1 MQIHRF
7 ILFACATIILSGCS
21 LTKYVPENERLLS
34 RNTIKSN
41 VPEVPSDILEP
52 FLQQE
57 PNNYFLSVAR
67 IELALYSCSGEDTSK
82 WVNRWL
88 RQIGEPPVIYDTTL
102 TRSSQQQLEKQ
113 LGNKG
118 YLHAKVNVVEKEKN
132 RQVKITYIVN
142 GNEPYTIHSYK
153 IEIPDDTIMS
163 IIKQRN
169 ILNTPTPGGL
179 FDVDLLAEE
188 RENVAKLLRRRGYF
202 YFQKEALSFTVDSA
216 LNSNQ
221 VDILLGMQPSYLAND
236 SLLSRLFTK
245 TKIGTVTIYDV
256 ASLLAPTTKLDT
268 VRSEGFVVIRDEKS
282 NFSPKMLIFKTLI
295 KPNSIYNER
304 LVERTYSSLNSLQ
317 AIKYVDIS
325 FREEPDGKMGCNIV
339 VTPAKIHSVA
349 LDVEGT
355 NSNGDLGMG
364 MGISYQNKNIFK
376 GAEAFR
382 MGVHG
387 SYEAIGK
394 LGDIKNSAELGG
406 NMAITLPIFLVPF
419 TSNDFKRK
427 MGGTTEFSM
436 SYNFQQ
442 RPEYKRNI
450 ANAGMKYAWRYR
462 GTRFTLD
469 VIDVNYIYLPWM
481 TTAFKEQ
488 YLKPSSSVRYS
499 YEDHFIMRM
508 GLGVSYSNKRNSV
521 ASNFYTLRGNVS
533 TAGNLLYGISSAIG
547 QTKNADNQY
556 EIFNIAYSQYVKGD
570 FDYTYNHYFNKRNR
584 LVFHSG
590 IGIAYP
596 YGNATILPF
605 EERYFSGGANSVR
618 GWSVRT
624 LGPGRYVNTGAIDYM
639 NQSGDIRIDLNLEA
653 RFKLFWMFEG
663 AAFID
668 AGNIWTIKDYEEQ
681 EGGYFQLNEFYKQIA
696 CSYGIGIRADFDFF
710 VIRFDMGVKLYE
722 PSGAT
727 SNDRWRTEL
736 SWKNDVAFHFAVGY
750 PF

>member
-1 MQIHRF
+1 
-7 ILFACATIILSGCS
+7 
-21 LTKYVPENERLLS
+21 
-34 RNTIKSN
+34 
-41 VPEVPSDILEP
+41 
-52 FLQQE
+52 
-57 PNNYFLSVAR
+57 
-67 IELALYSCSGEDTSK
+67 
-82 WVNRWL
+82 
-88 RQIGEPPVIYDTTL
+88 
-102 TRSSQQQLEKQ
+102 
-113 LGNKG
+113 
-118 YLHAKVNVVEKEKN
+118 
-132 RQVKITYIVN
+132 
-142 GNEPYTIHSYK
+142 
-153 IEIPDDTIMS
+153 
-163 IIKQRN
+163 
-169 ILNTPTPGGL
+169 
-179 FDVDLLAEE
+179 
-188 RENVAKLLRRRGYF
+188 
-202 YFQKEALSFTVDSA
+202 
-216 LNSNQ
+216 
-221 VDILLGMQPSYLAND
+221 
-236 SLLSRLFTK
+236 
-245 TKIGTVTIYDV
+245 
-256 ASLLAPTTKLDT
+256 
-268 VRSEGFVVIRDEKS
+268 
-282 NFSPKMLIFKTLI
+282 
-295 KPNSIYNER
+295 
-304 LVERTYSSLNSLQ
+304 
-317 AIKYVDIS
+317 
-325 FREEPDGKMGCNIV
+325 MGCNIV
-339 VTPAKIHSVA
+339 VTPSKIHSVS

-364 MGISYQNKNIFK
+364 MGVSYQNKNIFK

-382 MGVHG
+382 IGVHG

-406 NMAITLPIFLVPF
+406 SMSINLPIFLVPF

-462 GTRFTLD
+462 GTRFTFD
-469 VIDVNYIYLPWM
+469 VIDINYIYLPWM

-508 GLGVSYSNKRNSV
+508 GLGISYSNRRNSV
-521 ASNFYTLRGNVS
+521 ASNFYTLRGNIS
-533 TAGNLLYGISSAIG
+533 TAGNILYGISSAIG
-547 QTKNADNQY
+547 QSKNADNQY

-639 NQSGDIRIDLNLEA
+639 NQSGDIRLDLNLEA

-696 CSYGIGIRADFDFF
+696 CSYGIGLRADFDFF
-710 VIRFDMGVKLYE
+710 VIRFDMGVKLFE

>member
-1 MQIHRF
+1 MQINRF
-7 ILFACATIILSGCS
+7 ILFACATMLLNACS

-34 RNTIKSN
+34 RNTVKSN
-41 VPEVPSDILEP
+41 VPEVPADILEP

-57 PNNYFLSVAR
+57 PNNYFLSLAR
-67 IELALYSCSGEDTSK
+67 IELALYSASGSDTSK
-82 WVNRWL
+82 WINRWL
-88 RQIGEPPVIYDTTL
+88 RQIGEPPVLYDTTL
-102 TRSSQQQLEKQ
+102 TRNSQQQLEKQ
-113 LGNKG
+113 LNNKG
-118 YLHAKVNVVEKEKN
+118 YLHANVNVIEKEKK

-142 GNEPYTIHSYK
+142 AKDPYTIHSYK

-163 IIKQRN
+163 IIKNRN
-169 ILNTPTPGGL
+169 ILNTPRVGGL
-179 FDVDLLAEE
+179 FDVDVLALE

-202 YFQKEALSFTVDSA
+202 YFQKEALNFLVDSA

-221 VDILLGMQPSYLAND
+221 VDIVLGMQPSYLAND
-236 SLLSRLFTK
+236 SLLRRLFTK
-245 TKIGTVTIYDV
+245 TEVGTVTIYDV
-256 ASLLAPTTKLDT
+256 ANLLAPTSKLDT
-268 VRSEGFVVIRDEKS
+268 VKSEGLVVIRDEKS

-339 VTPAKIHSVA
+339 VTPAKVHSVA

-364 MGISYQNKNIFK
+364 MGVSYQNKNIFK

-382 MGVHG
+382 IGVHG

-406 NMAITLPIFLVPF
+406 NMSFNLPTFLVPF
-419 TSNDFKRK
+419 TSNEFKRK

-436 SYNFQQ
+436 GYNFQQ

-462 GTRFTLD
+462 STRFTFD
-469 VIDVNYIYLPWM
+469 VIDINYIYLPWM

-521 ASNFYTLRGNVS
+521 ASNFYTLRGNIS
-533 TAGNLLYGISSAIG
+533 TAGNILYGISSAIG
-547 QTKNADNQY
+547 QSKNSDNQY

-639 NQSGDIRIDLNLEA
+639 NQSGDIRLDLNLEA

-696 CSYGIGIRADFDFF
+696 CSYGIGLRADFDFF

>member
-1 MQIHRF
+1 MPIRRI
-7 ILFACATIILSGCS
+7 ILSFCATILLCSCS
-21 LTKYVPENERLLS
+21 LTRYVPENERLL
-34 RNTIKSN
+34 RRTAIKSN
-41 VPEVPSDILEP
+41 VPEAPADVLEP
-52 FLQQE
+52 YLQQE
-57 PNNYFLSVAR
+57 PNNYFLSLAR
-67 IELALYSCSGEDTSK
+67 IELAFYSASGEDTSK
-82 WVNRWL
+82 WINRWL
-88 RQIGEPPVIYDTTL
+88 RQIGEAPVLYDTTL
-102 TRSSQQQLEKQ
+102 TRSSQEQLEKQ

-118 YLHAKVNVVEKEKN
+118 YLHAKVNVIEKESK
-132 RQVKITYIVN
+132 RQVKITYVVN
-142 GNEPYTIHSYK
+142 GNEPYTIHSYQVQ
-153 IEIPDDTIMS
+153 IPDDTIMS
-163 IIKQRN
+163 IIKERN
-169 ILNTPTPGGL
+169 MLSVPRVGTL

-188 RENVAKLLRRRGYF
+188 RENVAKLLRRKGYF

-216 LNSNQ
+216 LKSNQ
-221 VDILLGMQPSYLAND
+221 VDIILGMQPSYLAND
-236 SLLSRLFTK
+236 SLLHRLFTK
-245 TKIGTVTIYDV
+245 TEIGVITIYDV
-256 ASLLAPTTKLDT
+256 SNSGITNTQLDT
-268 VRSEGFVVIRDEKS
+268 VNVEGFVVISDKKS
-282 NFSPKMLIFKTLI
+282 HFTPKILISKTLI
-295 KPNSIYNER
+295 KPNNIYNER
-304 LVERTYSSLNSLQ
+304 LVERTYTSLNSLQ

-325 FREEPDGKMGCNIV
+325 FREEPDGKMDCNII
-339 VTPAKIHSVA
+339 VTPSKLHSVA

-364 MGISYQNKNIFK
+364 MGVTYQNKNMFK
-376 GAEAFR
+376 GAETFR
-382 MGVHG
+382 VGVHG

-406 NMAITLPIFLVPF
+406 NMSINLPLFLVPF

-427 MGGTTEFSM
+427 MGGTTEFSV

-450 ANAGMKYAWRYR
+450 ANAGMKYAWRYK
-462 GTRFTLD
+462 GVRFAFD
-469 VIDVNYIYLPWM
+469 VIDINYIYLPWM
-481 TTAFKEQ
+481 TDAFKEQ

-499 YEDHFIMRM
+499 YEDHLIMRM
-508 GLGVSYSNKRNSV
+508 GLGASYSNKRNSV

-570 FDYTYNHYFNKRNR
+570 FDFTYNHYFNKKNR

-590 IGIAYP
+590 IGIGYP

-624 LGPGRYVNTGAIDYM
+624 LGPGRYVNTGDIDYM
-639 NQSGDIRIDLNLEA
+639 NQSGDIRLDLNLEA
-653 RFKLFWMFEG
+653 RFKLFWMIEG

-668 AGNIWTIKDYEEQ
+668 AGNIWTIKNYEEQ
-681 EGGYFQLNEFYKQIA
+681 EGGYFQFSEFYKQIA
-696 CSYGIGIRADFDFF
+696 CSYGVGIRADFDFF
-710 VIRFDMGVKLYE
+710 VIRFDMGVKLFE